1 MFAVDKTNKA
11 SVVLTCWNISWIHI
25 VLLLLFNSN
34 SITSSSFGYLYC
46 CKFSSWKAYYS
57 HGIGNTTLFLVCVT
71 KIVVSLNLP
80 SNFLYLSL
88 SANNVIMILHRR
100 FGSTSTSK
108 MFIGNQK
115 NPLSAKVIEEKFYWW
130 VVSLELS
137 WALW

>member
-11 SVVLTCWNISWIHI
+11 SVVLTCWNISWIHT
-25 VLLLLFNSN
+25 VLLLLFIPIYS
-34 SITSSSFGYLYC
+34 YC
-46 CKFSSWKAYYS
+46 CKFSSWKA
-57 HGIGNTTLFLVCVT
+57 HDIGNTTLFLVCVT

-100 FGSTSTSK
+100 FGSTLTSK

>member
-1 MFAVDKTNKA
+1 MLKHFLNTHRI
-11 SVVLTCWNISWIHI
+11 TITIH
-25 VLLLLFNSN
+25 SN

-57 HGIGNTTLFLVCVT
+57 HGIGNTTLFLMCVT

-100 FGSTSTSK
+100 FGSTLTSE
-108 MFIGNQK
+108 MLIGNQK
-115 NPLSAKVIEEKFYWW
+115 NPLSAKVIEEKFYMHAI
-130 VVSLELS
+130 S
-137 WALW
+137 

>member
-11 SVVLTCWNISWIHI
+11 SVVLTCWNISWIHP
-25 VLLLLFNSN
+25 VLLLLF
-34 SITSSSFGYLYC
+34 IPIQERFFGYLYC

-57 HGIGNTTLFLVCVT
+57 HDIGKTTLLLVCVT
-71 KIVVSLNLP
+71 EIVVSLNLP
-80 SNFLYLSL
+80 SNFLCLSL

-100 FGSTSTSK
+100 FGSTLTSK

-130 VVSLELS
+130 VVCLELS
-137 WALW
+137 WTLW